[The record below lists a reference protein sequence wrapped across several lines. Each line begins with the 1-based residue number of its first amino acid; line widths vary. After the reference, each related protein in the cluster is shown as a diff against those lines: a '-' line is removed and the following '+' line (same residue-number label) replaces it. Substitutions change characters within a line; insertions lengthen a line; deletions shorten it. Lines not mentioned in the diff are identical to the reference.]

1 MINPELFNFT
11 VVTENKFKR
20 QNGEAVMAGFL
31 MSPPLHIQELQTVLS
46 VRRIVCVD
54 HFTPGFTWGY

>member
-20 QNGEAVMAGFL
+20 QNGEAVMAGFFNVTA
-31 MSPPLHIQELQTVLS
+31 STWFSAPNHA
-46 VRRIVCVD
+46 
-54 HFTPGFTWGY
+54 PGSADCW